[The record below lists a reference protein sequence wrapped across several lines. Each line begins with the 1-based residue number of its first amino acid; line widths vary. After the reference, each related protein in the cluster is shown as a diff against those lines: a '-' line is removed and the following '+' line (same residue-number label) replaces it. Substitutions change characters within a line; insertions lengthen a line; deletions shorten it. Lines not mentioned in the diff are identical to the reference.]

1 MNIETY
7 GKGIPIVFIHGA
19 GGSSLSWLAQKAY
32 FEKTN
37 RTVLIDLPGHGR
49 SNAKSSGSIEA
60 YARAVKGT
68 LEDNGIGP
76 AYIAG
81 HSMGGAVA
89 MQMAISYPGLLKG
102 LILIGTGA
110 RLKVYP
116 EILEGVLEDKE
127 KTARMIVDTAFSA
140 AMPAAL
146 KERVFAEYMKNDAR
160 TIFDDF
166 TACDSFN
173 VMGSLEAICVP
184 TLVICGEDDR
194 FTPPKYSRYLAETI
208 PGALLALVEG
218 TGHMVMIEKP
228 GQVNKAIKGFLAA
241 SMTDD
246 E

>member
-7 GKGIPIVFIHGA
+7 GRGIPIVFIHGA
-19 GGSSLSWLAQKAY
+19 GGSTLSWLAQKAY

-37 RTVLIDLPGHGR
+37 LTVLIDLPGHGR
-49 SNAKSSGSIEA
+49 SDGKSSGSIEA
-60 YARAVKGT
+60 YARAVKRT

-140 AMPAAL
+140 SIPAAL

-173 VMGSLEAICVP
+173 LMGSLEAIRVP
-184 TLVICGEDDR
+184 TLVICGADDR

-208 PGALLALVEG
+208 PGARLALVEG

-228 GQVNKAIKGFLAA
+228 GQVNKAIEGFLAA